1 MLPAE
6 QLHKNMNMQVCKSK
20 KIGLP
25 EKVTCVIIL
34 NYSDLLHKSIKICE
48 ECTEWK
54 YYTEAPEEM
63 EVQ

>member
-1 MLPAE
+1 MICFE
-6 QLHKNMNMQVCKSK
+6 RNDGSIFCDRKSE

-25 EKVTCVIIL
+25 EKVTCAIIL

-48 ECTEWK
+48 ECTERK
-54 YYTEAPEEM
+54 YYTEVPEEM

>member
-1 MLPAE
+1 
-6 QLHKNMNMQVCKSK
+6 MNMQVCKSK